1 MDNLWIVGDVF
12 CGFMMFYDSFSMF
25 FMVCLVKMVHCPCGS
40 RGVMFLS
47 RPTSGTRPSRGIATR
62 RHTMYLMYAAKISV
76 KLDTSGA
83 KDAIIKKI
91 QDPIRR
97 GRKSHVGMDQYL

>member
-1 MDNLWIVGDVF
+1 
-12 CGFMMFYDSFSMF
+12 
-25 FMVCLVKMVHCPCGS
+25 MVCLVKIVHCPCGS

-47 RPTSGTRPSRGIATR
+47 RPTSGTRPLRGIATR

-83 KDAIIKKI
+83 KDALIKKI

-97 GRKSHVGMDQYL
+97 GRQVMCTSHILAPFLQWKSSKI

>member
-1 MDNLWIVGDVF
+1 
-12 CGFMMFYDSFSMF
+12 
-25 FMVCLVKMVHCPCGS
+25 
-40 RGVMFLS
+40 
-47 RPTSGTRPSRGIATR
+47 
-62 RHTMYLMYAAKISV
+62 MYLMYAAKISV

-97 GRKSHVGMDQYL
+97 GRKVTYTSHILAPIFAVKSQKMPT

>member
-1 MDNLWIVGDVF
+1 
-12 CGFMMFYDSFSMF
+12 
-25 FMVCLVKMVHCPCGS
+25 
-40 RGVMFLS
+40 MFLS
-47 RPTSGTRPSRGIATR
+47 RPTSGTRPSKSIATR

-97 GRKSHVGMDQYL
+97 GRKAMCTSCTSHILAPYFCSEIFKNMKTCGEVSMMKLMKLMKLFFVPT

>member
-1 MDNLWIVGDVF
+1 
-12 CGFMMFYDSFSMF
+12 
-25 FMVCLVKMVHCPCGS
+25 
-40 RGVMFLS
+40 MFLS
-47 RPTSGTRPSRGIATR
+47 LPTSGTRPSRGIATR

-97 GRKSHVGMDQYL
+97 GRKIMCTSHILAPFLQWKSSNI